1 MLFTTHSAGKELMS
15 LIDKEHSQI
24 NMKKHHNLIEIWAK
38 DSRELPEKDSKI
50 AIKYMKR
57 YWSAF
62 TIGEMG
68 FKYIMFTCHI
78 GKHQKVW

>member
-1 MLFTTHSAGKELMS
+1 MS

-24 NMKKHHNLIEIWAK
+24 NMKKLHNLIEIWAK
-38 DSRELPEKDSKI
+38 DSWELPVKDSKI
-50 AIKYMKR
+50 ALKYMKR

-62 TIGEMG
+62 TIEKME